1 MAFFTSAL
9 TVLCVKFS
17 SSSSSF
23 SAFRPAP
30 ESTTR
35 ARHRQSIFS
44 RFRARVASFSRRV
57 VFARVR
63 LPFLTVSTATPA
75 RNACVARAP
84 FAASSVSRLFA
95 RDVSPSTASFYRA
108 RRASSVRSRV
118 RVVRSF
124 AHAFIRASFARSRR
138 SRTAA
143 TAFGSFIAFALVPDV
158 PLVAR
163 FPIVIS
169 FQS

>member
-1 MAFFTSAL
+1 MFP
-9 TVLCVKFS
+9 
-17 SSSSSF
+17 
-23 SAFRPAP
+23 RPP
-30 ESTTR
+30 R
-35 ARHRQSIFS
+35 
-44 RFRARVASFSRRV
+44 RFIARVARRPS
-57 VFARVR
+57 VR
-63 LPFLTVSTATPA
+63 AF
-75 RNACVARAP
+75 
-84 FAASSVSRLFA
+84 
-95 RDVSPSTASFYRA
+95 ASFV
-108 RRASSVRSRV
+108 RR
-118 RVVRSF
+118 

>member
-1 MAFFTSAL
+1 
-9 TVLCVKFS
+9 
-17 SSSSSF
+17 
-23 SAFRPAP
+23 
-30 ESTTR
+30 
-35 ARHRQSIFS
+35 
-44 RFRARVASFSRRV
+44 
-57 VFARVR
+57 
-63 LPFLTVSTATPA
+63 VSTATPA

-95 RDVSPSTASFYRA
+95 RDVFPSTASFYRA

-124 AHAFIRASFARSRR
+124 AHAFIHSRAHAFIRASFARSRR